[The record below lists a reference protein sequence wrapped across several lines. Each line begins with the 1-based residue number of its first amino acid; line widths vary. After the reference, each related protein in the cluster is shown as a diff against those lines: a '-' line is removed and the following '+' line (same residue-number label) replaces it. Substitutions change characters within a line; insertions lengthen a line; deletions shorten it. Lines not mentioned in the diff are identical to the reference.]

1 MAQSFRIN
9 DLQIVKA
16 EIREHYIALGFG
28 SDDESDSDNNM
39 IKVYSSHND
48 YVQLI
53 HQVGPGDIVQ
63 KSG

>member
-28 SDDESDSDNNM
+28 SKDESDSDNNM
-39 IKVYSSHND
+39 IKVYSTHND
-48 YVQLI
+48 YIQLI
-53 HQVGPGDIVQ
+53 H
-63 KSG
+63 